1 MNTIIESIKQ
11 NGFQHTK
18 DILKKNSSSENHDY
32 LHYVTLNPNHYHR
45 TKVFSNDD
53 FEIFVITWNKSQQ
66 SKIHDHSEN
75 GCYMLMLQ
83 GELFEE
89 IYSKDSTSAPLQ
101 TKTFKE
107 GFVGYIDN
115 TIGYHRI
122 SNLSETDI
130 AVSLHVYSPP
140 NHQTKLLG

>member
-11 NGFQHTK
+11 NGFQNTE
-18 DILKKNSSSENHDY
+18 DILKKQSENHDY

-53 FEIFVITWNKSQQ
+53 FEIFVITWNTLQQ

-83 GELFEE
+83 GELVEE
-89 IYSKDSTSAPLQ
+89 IYSKDTTISTPLQ

-107 GFVGYIDN
+107 GFVGFIDN

-122 SNLSETDI
+122 SNLSKSDI

>member
-1 MNTIIESIKQ
+1 MNSIIESIKQ
-11 NGFQHTK
+11 NGFQNTEE
-18 DILKKNSSSENHDY
+18 ILKKNSSSENHDY

-45 TKVFSNDD
+45 KKVFSNDD

-83 GELFEE
+83 GELVEE
-89 IYSKDSTSAPLQ
+89 IYSKDSTTVPLQ

-115 TIGYHRI
+115 SIGFHRI
-122 SNLSETDI
+122 SNPSTTDI